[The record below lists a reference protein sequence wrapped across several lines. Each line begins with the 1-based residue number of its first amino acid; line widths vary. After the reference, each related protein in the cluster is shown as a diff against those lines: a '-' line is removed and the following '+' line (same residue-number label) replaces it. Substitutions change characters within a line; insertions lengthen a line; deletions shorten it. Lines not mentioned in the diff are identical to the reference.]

1 MRRAVIIA
9 IAFPCLMGVESA
21 EARLEVLVDKSS
33 QRMVVIQDG
42 RMLYIWPVST
52 GRDSLATPN
61 GVYVPQR
68 LERSWFSKA
77 YYRSPMPYSIFFH
90 NGYAIHGSS
99 AISKL
104 GGPASHGCVRLHPYH
119 AGILFGLVQQEGPQN
134 TTIEITGDPVPIPAP
149 LPSRDGDARGASTPT
164 ARPKLDHQIAD
175 LTDLTNGQRSG
186 NRAVIIQGPVPPV
199 PPLIGHRDQGDRIEP
214 ATPQRLPLQLAPHH
228 EKADP
233 AVAKQPTGDTH
244 PLATGNS
251 NCPCSATAMN
261 RAADEPAGRHA
272 KAGTVTGPQP
282 EPLQSS
288 YGFKILPKSC
298 WSGASWRWR
307 WRSDQDTQCK

>member
-9 IAFPCLMGVESA
+9 IAFSCLIGAESA

-33 QRMVVIQDG
+33 QRMVVMQDG

-90 NGYAIHGSS
+90 NGYAIHGSY

-119 AGILFGLVQQEGPQN
+119 AAILFGLVQQEGAEN
-134 TTIEITGDPVPIPAP
+134 TTIEITSDPEPISAS
-149 LPSRDGDARGASTPT
+149 LPVRDVDARGSYPPAP
-164 ARPKLDHQIAD
+164 RPAPDHQIAD
-175 LTDLTNGQRSG
+175 LTDLTGQRGG
-186 NRAVIIQGPVPPV
+186 NRTVTAQGPLPPM
-199 PPLIGHRDQGDRIEP
+199 PPPIVRRDQSDRIES
-214 ATPQRLPLQLAPHH
+214 ANPQRAPVGSAPRRERGDLA
-228 EKADP
+228 E
-233 AVAKQPTGDTH
+233 AKPPSGDAR

-261 RAADEPAGRHA
+261 RPPDQPADHHA
-272 KAGTVTGPQP
+272 KTGAVTGPQP
-282 EPLQSS
+282 EPMQSS
-288 YGFKILPKSC
+288 YGFKILPKPC

-307 WRSDQDTQCK
+307 WRSDPVTQCK